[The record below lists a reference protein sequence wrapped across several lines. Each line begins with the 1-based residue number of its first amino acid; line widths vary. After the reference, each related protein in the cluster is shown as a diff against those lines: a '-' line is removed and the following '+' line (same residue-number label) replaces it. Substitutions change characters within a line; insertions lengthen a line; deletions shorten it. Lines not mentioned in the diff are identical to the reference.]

1 MRTRPRPFSL
11 NELVAVVV
19 LSTWNYHLFRIFS
32 VLYAFFPLGFSMCYS
47 QFLLFWDLSP
57 LSYSRELFLS
67 LMSCVPHGLLSF
79 TIVLVASLL
88 GFLPKIKEKEKK
100 KVQTFF

>member
-1 MRTRPRPFSL
+1 MLFT
-11 NELVAVVV
+11 
-19 LSTWNYHLFRIFS
+19 NYS
-32 VLYAFFPLGFSMCYS
+32 
-47 QFLLFWDLSP
+47 FWDLSL

-88 GFLPKIKEKEKK
+88 GFSAENKRKRKEKGADLFCFWKRRLS
-100 KVQTFF
+100 TSLRCGLIFPLSRAFFLLTPLGVLSKEGRV